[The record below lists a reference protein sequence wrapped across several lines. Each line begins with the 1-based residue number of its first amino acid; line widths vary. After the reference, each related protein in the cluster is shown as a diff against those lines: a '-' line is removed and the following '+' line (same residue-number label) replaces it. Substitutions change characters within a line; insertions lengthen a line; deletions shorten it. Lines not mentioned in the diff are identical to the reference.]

1 MLDEH
6 KKKRQFLYS
15 KIKHKLTVIR
25 RKIIEGIREE
35 CFELESLHGKCL
47 VTIAIAMEH
56 VTSMIIAGDLEPFLL
71 LKFDVLSTE
80 VLCEV
85 TSPQS

>member
-1 MLDEH
+1 MNTRN
-6 KKKRQFLYS
+6 KCQFLYS

-25 RKIIEGIREE
+25 RKIIEGVREE

-56 VTSMIIAGDLEPFLL
+56 VTSMIIAGELRAFSLA
-71 LKFDVLSTE
+71 E
-80 VLCEV
+80 V
-85 TSPQS
+85 